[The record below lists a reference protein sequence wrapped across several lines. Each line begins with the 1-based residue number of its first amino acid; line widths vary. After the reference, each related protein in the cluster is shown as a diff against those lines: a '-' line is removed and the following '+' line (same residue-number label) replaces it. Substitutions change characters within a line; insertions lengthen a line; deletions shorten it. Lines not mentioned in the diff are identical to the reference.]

1 MRVRYI
7 TMVNTLRP
15 EQNGPECVGVF
26 PCAFYQ
32 WKVLFIF
39 CFNFTEVCSVSPLLG
54 YPDGHQGS
62 GAAEMQ
68 HQCVNTLRP
77 RQMGAISQTTFSNSF
92 S

>member
-1 MRVRYI
+1 MFSHVYFI
-7 TMVNTLRP
+7 
-15 EQNGPECVGVF
+15 NG
-26 PCAFYQ
+26 
-32 WKVLFIF
+32 KF
-39 CFNFTEVCSVSPLLG
+39 CLYFDLNFTEVCSVSPLLG

-77 RQMGAISQTTFSNSF
+77 RQMGAISQTTFSNAF